1 MRQSSQ
7 MTDSHD
13 AAETTP
19 IQPAAPL
26 RTVPFAAAGKVS
38 LGLAIA
44 VAAWSV
50 IASGFFYLPL
60 EGYPLGFLF
69 DINQPIALLLAAAG
83 LTFGIIG
90 LTQRSTT
97 RLAAAAGAA
106 VSAYVLVTIVVGG
119 LFGVLVHFAL

>member
-1 MRQSSQ
+1 
-7 MTDSHD
+7 MTEAQN
-13 AAETTP
+13 AAQTTP
-19 IQPAAPL
+19 IQPDTPL
-26 RTVPFAAAGKVS
+26 KTVPFAAAGKVS
-38 LGLAIA
+38 LGLAVA

-90 LTQRSTT
+90 LTQRSST

-106 VSAYVLVTIVVGG
+106 VSAYVLVTIVFGG
-119 LFGVLVHFAL
+119 LFGVLIHFAL

>member
-1 MRQSSQ
+1 
-7 MTDSHD
+7 MTEAHD
-13 AAETTP
+13 ITGTTP
-19 IQPAAPL
+19 TPPAAPL
-26 RTVPFAAAGKVS
+26 AAVPFAAAGRVS

-44 VAAWSV
+44 VAAWSI

-60 EGYPLGFLF
+60 EGYPLDFLF
-69 DINQPIALLLAAAG
+69 DINQPVALLLAAAG

-90 LTQRSTT
+90 LTQRSTP

-106 VSAYVLVTIVVGG
+106 VCSYVLVTIVVGG